1 MILFGPEALTAI
13 LSLISVSISIY
24 IDIDIDMDIDVDIDI
39 DVDTDI
45 IHQSF
50 LSNSKLG
57 GGMLF

>member
-24 IDIDIDMDIDVDIDI
+24 IDIDMDIDVDIDI